1 MMLETQRLELV
12 PLPARQLRLWAEN
25 LSVLEKELSS
35 VYRAEPLEGSFLEIV
50 SGQIEKTE
58 RDPEHY
64 PWHSFWLLI
73 RKQDRAVIGSADFKN
88 MPGPGGEVE
97 IGYGLGKPFEHRG
110 YMTEAVSAMLGWAL
124 AQEGVTSVI
133 AETGIG
139 NLASQRVLRRCGF
152 TLERSA
158 DTLWW
163 RACEAV
169 PGNGTGRISAR
180 ESSCENMN
188 METELRKTKDFIEEA
203 EKLKSIVRTAWTGAG
218 RRESTAEHSWRL
230 ALLAGVL
237 AEDFPGTDPAK
248 VLMMCLIHDIGEI
261 YDGDVSAALRPD
273 KEAKHETEY
282 RAARSVFALLPEP
295 QAAYLLGL
303 WEEYSRNSTP
313 EARLVKALDK
323 AETIL
328 QHNQG
333 KNPPDFDYAFNLEY
347 GKEYFEE
354 DEILKRLRSMLD
366 ADTEK
371 KAEGR
376 A

>member
-1 MMLETQRLELV
+1 MMLETRRLELV

-25 LSVLEKELSS
+25 LSALEKELSS
-35 VYRAEPLEGSFLEIV
+35 VYRAEPLEASFLEIV

-88 MPGPGGEVE
+88 MPGPDGEVE
-97 IGYGLGKPFEHRG
+97 IGYGLGKPFEHSG

-124 AQEGVTSVI
+124 AQDGVASVV
-133 AETGIG
+133 AETEIG
-139 NLASQRVLRRCGF
+139 NLASQRILQRCGF
-152 TLERSA
+152 KLERRA

-163 RACEAV
+163 RARAPLPYRGTDPIVGKEV
-169 PGNGTGRISAR
+169 PQEDMSR
-180 ESSCENMN
+180 EED
-188 METELRKTKDFIEEA
+188 LRKTKAFIEEA
-203 EKLKSIVRTAWTGAG
+203 EKLKSVVRTAWTGTG

-237 AEDFPGTDPAK
+237 AGYFPEADPAK

-261 YDGDVSAALRPD
+261 YDGDISAALRPD
-273 KEAKHETEY
+273 QEAKHEAEY
-282 RAARSVFALLPEP
+282 RAARSVFARLPGP
-295 QAAYLLGL
+295 QAACLLGL
-303 WEEYSRNSTP
+303 WEEYNRNSTP

-347 GKEYFEE
+347 GKEYFEGN
-354 DEILKRLRSMLD
+354 EILKKFRAMLD